1 MAVIDRIKFDGLKSR
16 DWIIYKYPSES
27 LVFGA
32 QLIVGEGQAAIFVRS
47 GRVCDVFAAGTYT
60 LDTSNLPIL
69 QSVLNIP
76 FGGKT
81 PFTAEIYY
89 VNIATKLDIL
99 WGTVDP
105 IQIIDPKYFTKLRV
119 RAFGQFGLKIVN
131 YSLFFT
137 ELIGSMNLY
146 DIIKYDKVLDFYK
159 GLLITKVKSVIADVI
174 VNQKISAL
182 EITAKLDDISKITY
196 ASIHEDFEHYG
207 FNMVNFYIQSI
218 NFPDEDFQ
226 QINKLLEDRAAFE
239 IMGDNRYVA
248 KRSLDVYETAA
259 GNENGVAGT
268 FAAGGIGLGAGIA
281 MASNMNSTLNAKSS
295 VEEVVCATCGFKNSG
310 NAKFCSCCEQRW
322 QVKQLFALNANQYS
336 RHSQNF
342 AVNAVKYLLLKNAS
356 AEQHWNL
363 MRNSAR
369 NAGKRLVN
377 QYESF

>member
-16 DWIIYKYPSES
+16 DWLVYKYPSEG
-27 LVFGA
+27 LVFGS

-47 GRVCDVFAAGTYT
+47 GRVCDVFTAGTYT
-60 LDTSNLPIL
+60 LDTNNLPIL

-99 WGTVDP
+99 WGTIDP

-119 RAFGQFGLKIVN
+119 RAFGQFGLKIVD
-131 YSLFFT
+131 YTLFFT
-137 ELIGSMNLY
+137 ELIGSMNLC
-146 DIIKYDKVLDFYK
+146 DVIKYEKVLEFYK
-159 GLLITKVKSVIADVI
+159 GLLITKVKSVIADII

-182 EITAKLDDISKITY
+182 EITAKLDDISKTAY
-196 ASIHEDFEHYG
+196 ERIHGDFERYG

-248 KRSLDVYETAA
+248 KRSLDVYEAAA
-259 GNENGVAGT
+259 GNENGIAGA
-268 FAAGGIGLGAGIA
+268 FAAGGIGLGAGAA
-281 MASNMNSTLNAKSS
+281 MASNMSSTMNTKSS
-295 VEEVVCATCGFKNSG
+295 IEEVVCSECGFKNSS
-310 NAKFCSCCEQRW
+310 NAKFCNSCGT
-322 QVKQLFALNANQYS
+322 ALASKTIICPKCKSVQPAQS
-336 RHSQNF
+336 KFCSECGE
-342 AVNAVKYLLLKNAS
+342 LLTSKKCDCGATLKPTDKFCQ
-356 AEQHWNL
+356 EC
-363 MRNSAR
+363 
-369 NAGKRLVN
+369 GKRIGD
-377 QYESF
+377 ET

>member
-16 DWIIYKYPSES
+16 DWIIYKHPSES
-27 LVFGA
+27 LVVGS
-32 QLIVGEGQAAIFVRS
+32 QLIVGEGQVAIFVRS
-47 GRVCDVFAAGTYT
+47 GRVCDIFTAGTYT
-60 LDTSNLPIL
+60 LNTNNLPVL
-69 QSVLNIP
+69 QSVLNLP

-105 IQIIDPKYFTKLRV
+105 IQIIDPKYYTKLRV
-119 RAFGQFGLKIVN
+119 RAFGQFGLKIVD

-159 GLLITKVKSVIADVI
+159 GLLITKVKTVIADII

-182 EITAKLDDISKITY
+182 EITAKLDEISKTAFENIRT
-196 ASIHEDFEHYG
+196 DFERYG
-207 FNMVNFYIQSI
+207 FNMINFYIQSI

-248 KRSLDVYETAA
+248 KRSFDVYETAA
-259 GNENGVAGT
+259 GNENGVAGA
-268 FAAGGIGLGAGIA
+268 FAAGGIGLGAGA
-281 MASNMNSTLNAKSS
+281 ALASNLKPTLNANANLNEIECPKCGMQNSS
-295 VEEVVCATCGFKNSG
+295 T
-310 NAKFCSCCEQRW
+310 AKFCSSCGGSLEKRTVTCPNCNSVQPYGAKFCSECGTPLAARKCECG
-322 QVKQLFALNANQYS
+322 AE
-336 RHSQNF
+336 
-342 AVNAVKYLLLKNAS
+342 LKTS
-356 AEQHWNL
+356 DKFCPEC
-363 MRNSAR
+363 
-369 NAGKRLVN
+369 GKKVG
-377 QYESF
+377 EPS

>member
-1 MAVIDRIKFDGLKSR
+1 MIMAVIDRIKFDGLKSR

-27 LVFGA
+27 LVFGS
-32 QLIVGEGQAAIFVRS
+32 QLIVGEGQAAIFVKS

-60 LDTSNLPIL
+60 LDSNNLPIL
-69 QSVLNIP
+69 QGFLNIP

-81 PFTAEIYY
+81 PFTSEIYY

-131 YSLFFT
+131 YTLFFT

-146 DIIKYDKVLDFYK
+146 DIMKYDKVLEFYK
-159 GLLITKVKSVIADVI
+159 GLLVTKVKSVIADII

-182 EITAKLDDISKITY
+182 EITAKLDDISKTAY
-196 ASIHEDFEHYG
+196 ESIHGDFERYG

-248 KRSLDVYETAA
+248 KRSFDVYEAA
-259 GNENGVAGT
+259 AENENGVAGA
-268 FAAGGIGLGAGIA
+268 FAAGGIGLGAGAA
-281 MASNMNSTLNAKSS
+281 MASNMSTTLNTKSS
-295 VEEVVCATCGFKNSG
+295 IEEVICSTCGFKNSSNSKFCNSCG
-310 NAKFCSCCEQRW
+310 AALASKTIICPNCKSMQPAQSKFCSECGELLTSQKCECG
-322 QVKQLFALNANQYS
+322 AT
-336 RHSQNF
+336 
-342 AVNAVKYLLLKNAS
+342 LKPTDKFCQ
-356 AEQHWNL
+356 EC
-363 MRNSAR
+363 
-369 NAGKRLVN
+369 GKKVGD
-377 QYESF
+377 SI